1 MVSQCE
7 RNSGP
12 ELGGG
17 KTVMQEDQVRF
28 RDVLLT
34 PVAER
39 DWGHHWTDSYR
50 LDLNSTYDTI
60 QLPRSMTRFRD
71 T

>member
-28 RDVLLT
+28 RDVLVT

-39 DWGHHWTDSYR
+39 DWGHPGPIHIDSI
-50 LDLNSTYDTI
+50 STV
-60 QLPRSMTRFRD
+60 LMTQFNYLGA
-71 T
+71 